1 MTELLRDIGYGL
13 RLLWK
18 SPGFSSAKRFVV
30 CSTMSAPSTHAIV
43 AVAAILLA
51 SALLA
56 CYAPARRAT
65 KIDPMTALRQE

>member
-1 MTELLRDIGYGL
+1 L
-13 RLLWK
+13 
-18 SPGFSSAKRFVV
+18 SAKRSLLYNVGAIDV
-30 CSTMSAPSTHAIV
+30 HALV